1 MLNRQTEDLAP
12 SQPAIRRGHALPVQF
27 VDLLIIELSN
37 WRWGWRNMVIIGMVF
52 PLLSM
57 MLLGSF
63 ARDLGGDAL
72 AYILTGNM
80 VLALLFE
87 HGGKLTSRFVFMR
100 ISGALDYFATLP
112 IQKILLILAVW
123 LAFFILFIPVLLTT
137 LLGGIWILGLDLHL
151 HPLALIVV
159 PLCALPLA
167 SISALIGVSFPI
179 PEEAMAVDR
188 LLTVLMLAIGPVLIP
203 PERLP
208 DWLVTLG
215 YLSPATYAASA
226 LRQVFLGPLTIR
238 LILDLAVLIGFTAVS
253 FWLVNRKMDWRAT

>member
-1 MLNRQTEDLAP
+1 MPTPPPDTI
-12 SQPAIRRGHALPVQF
+12 AILEQSPRRGHSLPVQF

-37 WRWGWRNMVIIGMVF
+37 WRWGWRSMVIIGMVF

-63 ARDLGGDAL
+63 ARDLGNDAL
-72 AYILTGNM
+72 AYILTGNI

-87 HGGKLTSRFVFMR
+87 HQGKLTSHFSFMR
-100 ISGALDYFATLP
+100 MAGALDYFATLP
-112 IQKILLILAVW
+112 VQKMVLILAAW
-123 LAFFILFIPVLLTT
+123 AAFFILFIPVLLTT
-137 LLGGIWILGLDLHL
+137 LVGGMLILHVELHL

-167 SISALIGVSFPI
+167 GVGALIGTSFRT
-179 PEEAMAVDR
+179 PEEANAVDR
-188 LLTVLMLAIGPVLIP
+188 LLTVLMLALGPVLVQ

-208 DWLVTLG
+208 SWLVTLG

-226 LRQVFLGPLTIR
+226 LRQVFLGPVTNR
-238 LILDLAVLIGFTAVS
+238 LILDL
-253 FWLVNRKMDWRAT
+253 